1 MALALSVMGMA
12 HRPIT
17 GYKLIMAACY
27 RQAAECAG
35 WLGDATLTAFS
46 WTRTRGWNVRSRRAP
61 HTKTVVSMA
70 TLQGRGSGWAGRD
83 RLEQCADHG
92 ATRHA
97 ESEPDELP
105 RAS

>member
-35 WLGDATLTAFS
+35 WLGDATLTAFFMDAHS
-46 WTRTRGWNVRSRRAP
+46 GLEREIAQSAP
-61 HTKTVVSMA
+61 H
-70 TLQGRGSGWAGRD
+70 
-83 RLEQCADHG
+83 
-92 ATRHA
+92 
-97 ESEPDELP
+97 
-105 RAS
+105 